1 MSVLDYTSTAFI
13 CGLVAWVCGVV
24 GVEGDGRIV
33 GKEIIMV
40 KVNIRFQPDV
50 NRSFKTKVLC

>member
-1 MSVLDYTSTAFI
+1 MAVLDYTSTAFI

-33 GKEIIMV
+33 GEEIIMV
-40 KVNIRFQPDV
+40 GEEMRMGGEEGEDAAGY
-50 NRSFKTKVLC
+50 R